1 MIPATEESIVPR
13 PRRTQATRRKES
25 DRRMLRAAARLFAE
39 RGVSGT
45 SLADV
50 GVAAGYS
57 RGLPVERFGTKLGLI
72 TALLDAMDA
81 WFQAHT
87 ARLLDG
93 ARGMR
98 AVELRM
104 EAHLAS
110 VERDATST
118 AALYSIYTESL
129 FAMSELQPHVALVT
143 GRWGEGLADNL
154 REARR
159 AGEIGR
165 RVDCDGEARFL
176 LAAMRGLV
184 IQYLL
189 DRSDADFA
197 RSKKILLSHLERLQ

>member
-1 MIPATEESIVPR
+1 MILSTEETGFAR

-50 GVAAGYS
+50 GLAAGYS
-57 RGLPVERFGTKLGLI
+57 RGLPVERFGNKLGLI
-72 TALLDAMDA
+72 TALLDAMDG
-81 WFQAHT
+81 WFQAHI
-87 ARLLDG
+87 AKVLDE

-98 AVELRM
+98 AVKLRM

-129 FAMSELQPHVALVT
+129 FVMPELQQHVALVT
-143 GRWGEGLADNL
+143 GRWCEGLADNL

-165 RVDCDGEARFL
+165 RVDCGGEARFL

-184 IQYLL
+184 VQYLL

>member
-1 MIPATEESIVPR
+1 MIPSTEETGFAR

-57 RGLPVERFGTKLGLI
+57 RGLPVERFGNKLGLI
-72 TALLDAMDA
+72 AALLDAMDA
-81 WFQAHT
+81 WFQTHIAQV
-87 ARLLDG
+87 LDG

-98 AVELRM
+98 AVKMRM

-118 AALYSIYTESL
+118 AALYSIYIESL
-129 FAMSELQPHVALVT
+129 FAMPELQPQVAIVT
-143 GRWGEGLADNL
+143 GRWCEGLAGNL

-165 RVDCDGEARFL
+165 RVDCLGEARFL

-189 DRSDADFA
+189 DRSEVDFA
-197 RSKKILLSHLERLQ
+197 RSKTILLSHLERLQ

>member
-1 MIPATEESIVPR
+1 
-13 PRRTQATRRKES
+13 
-25 DRRMLRAAARLFAE
+25 MLRAAARLFAE

-57 RGLPVERFGTKLGLI
+57 RGLPVERFGNKLGLI

-81 WFQAHT
+81 WFQTHIAKV
-87 ARLLDG
+87 LDG
-93 ARGMR
+93 AVGMR
-98 AVELRM
+98 AVKLRM
-104 EAHLAS
+104 AAHLAS
-110 VERDATST
+110 VER
-118 AALYSIYTESL
+118 
-129 FAMSELQPHVALVT
+129 FVMPELQSHVALVT
-143 GRWGEGLADNL
+143 GRWCEGLADNL

-159 AGEIGR
+159 AGDIGR

-189 DRSDADFA
+189 YRSDADFA
-197 RSKKILLSHLERLQ
+197 RAKKILLSHLERLQ